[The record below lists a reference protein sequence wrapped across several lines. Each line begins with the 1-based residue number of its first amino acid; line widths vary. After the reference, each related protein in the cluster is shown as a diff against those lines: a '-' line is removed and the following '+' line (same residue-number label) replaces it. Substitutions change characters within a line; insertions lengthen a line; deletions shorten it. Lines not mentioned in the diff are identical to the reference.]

1 MAHSGVPNSLP
12 PSPGGAISPLDHDV
26 VETPF
31 VRKVRDDTGR
41 KFINQ
46 YEVGKEIGRGMHGKV
61 RVGYNTETGE
71 TVAIKVVERNPRK
84 GRNLSQALRRAQA
97 ARDAGGDVPH
107 TSSTEAKIRREIAIM
122 KKCHHEHVVKL
133 LEVIDDESNKKIFLV
148 LEHMVGGEL
157 KWRSGPP
164 DVPDLPII
172 PISRACR
179 VFRDTLLG
187 LEYLHYQGIIHRDI
201 KPANLLLDK
210 DGNVKISD
218 FGTSHFS
225 YALHLSES
233 LANELPPGA
242 LVTHAPNSE
251 STRIF
256 LDDSELAKT
265 AGSPAFFAPELCYQP
280 SSRATSF
287 SGVPVDDRARPKITK
302 AIDIWALGVTLY
314 CILFGAPPFTAD
326 SEFLLYRKIPSEDFK
341 ILETMGVDCLLTGG
355 RDGKDWEGTENWENA
370 AEGRTVVK
378 LLSGLLEKDPKK
390 RWTLDEAKCSEWVLQ
405 GIDDPEAWLQ
415 STSPSAN
422 ALVMVTPEDAVGA
435 ITLKASWRQRI
446 GQIAGKLL
454 HPLSVGRNRSKS
466 TSSMR
471 GLSVDPN
478 CCTHIPETDQ
488 SPRRSG
494 SPNRPGMLTPGSSA
508 RRFSFLNRSQ
518 VYTPIPHQRSST
530 APITP
535 TETAS
540 VASGT
545 GAEYFSARVKAAP
558 MREGSYPPRG
568 APHRM
573 ASTPKGVSAASLAGS
588 SDSGLTGFV
597 SRARS
602 TVTRKQSADSK
613 GEERSGWGAMFR
625 RGVGSRHKR
634 GSETG
639 GSELERA
646 IASSSAGGTP
656 GSSAGASDL
665 AQTPRH
671 DLPDEGESNYRARY
685 EDEHDQW
692 TGRSTDGDD
701 ERLDFSEDEGSVG
714 RMLGAGGIGQRSM
727 IGPYA
732 PQPYAGAYPDSRSGS
747 GMVAGVEE
755 DDADYYGEEIV
766 PAMRLLNMHPA
777 SLHPASVQPGQTS
790 MHAPVFYSSNESLGV
805 GSQRLSEY
813 QRRQTTSPLQ
823 RSFSPDTGEPRRSL
837 AESIAEDRESD
848 YDDEDDEDGVEIV
861 TARQRR
867 STLRNS
873 QQVASTDP
881 TTPVASEDGRQL
893 VRE

>member
-1 MAHSGVPNSLP
+1 MAYYSGGHNPHP
-12 PSPGGAISPLDHDV
+12 PSPGPLASPLDQDV
-26 VETPF
+26 VETHTIN
-31 VRKVRDDTGR
+31 KVRDDAGR

-61 RVGYNTETGE
+61 RVGRNIDTGQ

-97 ARDAGGDVPH
+97 ARDAGAGGDAPH

-122 KKCHHEHVVKL
+122 KKCNHENVVKL
-133 LEVIDDESNKKIFLV
+133 LEVIDDESNKKIFLI

-164 DVPDLPII
+164 DVPDLPIL
-172 PISRACR
+172 PVSRARR

-201 KPANLLLDK
+201 KPANLLLDQ

-242 LVTHAPNSE
+242 LVTHAPNVE
-251 STRIF
+251 SARIF

-280 SSRATSF
+280 SSHSGSF
-287 SGVPVDDRARPKITK
+287 SGTPTDDRNRPKITK

-314 CILFGAPPFTAD
+314 CILFGAPPFTAE
-326 SEFLLYRKIPSEDFK
+326 SEYLLYRKIPNEDFK
-341 ILETMGVDCLLTGG
+341 IPPTMGVDNLLTGG
-355 RDGKDWEGTENWENA
+355 RDGTDWQGTENWEKA
-370 AEGRTVVK
+370 EEGRQVVR
-378 LLSGLLEKDPKK
+378 LLSGLLEKDPKR
-390 RWTLDEAKCSEWVLQ
+390 RWTLDEAKRSEWVLQ

-435 ITLKASWRQRI
+435 ITLKTSWRQRF
-446 GQIAGKLL
+446 GRIADILL
-454 HPLSVGRNRSKS
+454 HPLSVSRSRSKS
-466 TSSMR
+466 TSSMQ
-471 GLSVDPN
+471 GPNPDPGRSMH
-478 CCTHIPETDQ
+478 TVESEQ

-494 SPNRPGMLTPGSSA
+494 SPAGPGMLTPGGSSA

-518 VYTPIPHQRSST
+518 VHTPHQRSST

-535 TETAS
+535 TETAAMALG
-540 VASGT
+540 V
-545 GAEYFSARVKAAP
+545 GAEYFSQRVKASP

-568 APHRM
+568 VPHRSS
-573 ASTPKGVSAASLAGS
+573 STPKGVSAASLVTS
-588 SDSGLTGFV
+588 SDSGQAGSLTGFV

-602 TVTRKQSADSK
+602 TVTRKQSGDSK
-613 GEERSGWGAMFR
+613 GDERSPWTMFR
-625 RGVGSRHKR
+625 RGVGSRRKR

-639 GSELERA
+639 GSEVDRA

-656 GSSAGASDL
+656 GSSAGASDIG

-671 DLPDEGESNYRARY
+671 DLPDETDSHYRARY
-685 EDEHDQW
+685 EDDHEQW

-701 ERLDFSEDEGSVG
+701 ERLDFSEDDSSIG
-714 RMLGAGGIGQRSM
+714 RILGAGGIGQR
-727 IGPYA
+727 IAPGPYP
-732 PQPYAGAYPDSRSGS
+732 PQPFASGDYAGLTHEGS

-755 DDADYYGEEIV
+755 DDDDYGQELV
-766 PAMRLLNMHPA
+766 TSMRSL
-777 SLHPASVQPGQTS
+777 SLHPANPQAQAS
-790 MHAPVFYSSNESLGV
+790 MNAPVFYSSNESLGV
-805 GSQRLSEY
+805 GPMRPSEY
-813 QRRQTTSPLQ
+813 SRRHTTSPLAQ
-823 RSFSPDTGEPRRSL
+823 RSFSPDSVEPRRSL
-837 AESIAEDRESD
+837 NESIAEDNESD
-848 YDDEDDEDGVEIV
+848 DDESDGLELL

-867 STLRNS
+867 STLRNN
-873 QQVASTDP
+873 QPAVPADP
-881 TTPVASEDGRQL
+881 TTPVADEDGRRLGQG
-893 VRE
+893 